1 MNAHDRDDRIRALFE
16 ARCLP
21 LLQAK
26 GHDYSGDEDA
36 LANFRRHGL
45 RGIVVRLGDK
55 YERLNSLV
63 WKSRDAKVA
72 GEKVEDTLVDLINYA
87 LLALV
92 VKEDEAGQTSCPG
105 CHGRGYYWTGKR
117 IKRGGREVEVPD
129 EQVPCE
135 VCKISP
141 FARLGKEKQ

>member
-1 MNAHDRDDRIRALFE
+1 MLAAERDTLIRRVFE
-16 ARCLP
+16 ERCLP

-72 GEKVEDTLVDLINYA
+72 GEKVEDTLIDLVNYA
-87 LLALV
+87 LLALL
-92 VKEDEAGQTSCPG
+92 VKEDEDAKT
-105 CHGRGYYWTGKR
+105 
-117 IKRGGREVEVPD
+117 
-129 EQVPCE
+129 
-135 VCKISP
+135 
-141 FARLGKEKQ
+141 

>member
-1 MNAHDRDDRIRALFE
+1 MNAHERDNALITIFMD
-16 ARCLP
+16 RCLP
-21 LLQAK
+21 LLQNK

-45 RGIVVRLGDK
+45 RGIIVRLGDK

-63 WKSRDAKVA
+63 WKSQDAKVA

-92 VKEDEAGQTSCPG
+92 VKEEEEPEPPDRVLSAEETVDVVYSRSPLW
-105 CHGRGYYWTGKR
+105 RVKKR
-117 IKRGGREVEVPD
+117 EDVNETKT
-129 EQVPCE
+129 
-135 VCKISP
+135 
-141 FARLGKEKQ
+141 

>member
-1 MNAHDRDDRIRALFE
+1 MLAAERDTLIRRVFE
-16 ARCLP
+16 ERCLP

-72 GEKVEDTLVDLINYA
+72 GEKVEDTLIDLVNYG

-92 VKEDEAGQTSCPG
+92 VKEEEDA
-105 CHGRGYYWTGKR
+105 KR
-117 IKRGGREVEVPD
+117 
-129 EQVPCE
+129 
-135 VCKISP
+135 
-141 FARLGKEKQ
+141 

>member
-1 MNAHDRDDRIRALFE
+1 MLAAERDTLIRRVFE
-16 ARCLP
+16 ERCLP

-26 GHDYSGDEDA
+26 GHDYSGLEDA

-72 GEKVEDTLVDLINYA
+72 GEKVEDTLIDLVNYA
-87 LLALV
+87 LLALL
-92 VKEDEAGQTSCPG
+92 VKEDEDAKT
-105 CHGRGYYWTGKR
+105 
-117 IKRGGREVEVPD
+117 
-129 EQVPCE
+129 
-135 VCKISP
+135 
-141 FARLGKEKQ
+141 

>member
-1 MNAHDRDDRIRALFE
+1 MLAAERDTLIRRIFE
-16 ARCLP
+16 ERCLP

-63 WKSRDAKVA
+63 WKSRDAKVT
-72 GEKVEDTLVDLINYA
+72 GEKVEDTLIDLVNYA

-92 VKEDEAGQTSCPG
+92 VKEDEDAKVTP
-105 CHGRGYYWTGKR
+105 
-117 IKRGGREVEVPD
+117 
-129 EQVPCE
+129 
-135 VCKISP
+135 
-141 FARLGKEKQ
+141 